1 MLLSQNSM
9 PLNEKGRKNLY
20 IADLIAAAGEIIIA
34 GLLLFILFMG
44 IGSFMLQIFTSFS
57 SEIYSIENIKLLIDK
72 ALILFLI
79 IELYTITVAYLK
91 GEPVVRE
98 VFIAAFIAVG
108 RKILIYDFEKWGIT
122 GAISLSLLI
131 FALAASYFLLHRVSF
146 GLIDKEEE

>member
-1 MLLSQNSM
+1 M

-20 IADLIAAAGEIIIA
+20 IADMVAAAGELIIA

-44 IGSFMLQIFTSFS
+44 IGSFVLQIFSSFS
-57 SEIYSIENIKLLIDK
+57 SEIYTIEKIKLLIDK

-91 GEPVVRE
+91 GEPVVKE

-108 RKILIYDFEKWGIT
+108 RKILIYDFEKWGLL

-131 FALAASYFLLHRVSF
+131 FALASSYYLLHRVSF
-146 GLIDKEEE
+146 GNERQEEE